1 MSYYTIMA
9 RLPDH
14 SERRFDALS
23 EEWTAPARGC
33 GGTLSI
39 AELAA
44 CLPYALDTAPS
55 EDVSICPS
63 SFMGQTAQAS
73 HMLMDELCAARL
85 AARGL
90 GIQARRARIRAR
102 EILALLTDHDYLAA
116 LAEQLAAEEVQ

>member
-23 EEWTAPARGC
+23 EEWTADTRGC

-39 AELAA
+39 AELAYH
-44 CLPYALDTAPS
+44 LPFALDTAPS
-55 EDVSICPS
+55 DDVSICPS
-63 SFMGQTAQAS
+63 SFMGQTAPAEK
-73 HMLMDELCAARL
+73 MLMDELCAARL
-85 AARGL
+85 TARGV

-102 EILALLTDHDYLAA
+102 EILALLTDHDYLLA

>member
-14 SERRFDALS
+14 SERLFDALS
-23 EEWTAPARGC
+23 EEWTADTRGC

-39 AELAA
+39 AELAYH
-44 CLPYALDTAPS
+44 LPYALDTAPS

-73 HMLMDELCAARL
+73 NMLMDELCTARL
-85 AARGL
+85 AARGV

-102 EILALLTDHDYLAA
+102 EILALLTDHDYLLT

>member
-1 MSYYTIMA
+1 M
-9 RLPDH
+9 
-14 SERRFDALS
+14 
-23 EEWTAPARGC
+23 PA
-33 GGTLSI
+33 
-39 AELAA
+39 
-44 CLPYALDTAPS
+44 TAPS

-73 HMLMDELCAARL
+73 NMLMDELCAARL